1 MKNTDILIKIKPI
14 LEKLNSKQRIIA
26 SQIISSSD
34 YSFIEYNGQICIKTK
49 EGELFNFLAFVK
61 SKCNCN

>member
-1 MKNTDILIKIKPI
+1 MKPI
-14 LEKLNSKQRIIA
+14 LEKMNLKQRSIA
-26 SQIISSSD
+26 TQIMLSSD
-34 YSFIEYNGQICIKTK
+34 YSFLEYKGEICIKTK

>member
-1 MKNTDILIKIKPI
+1 MRNADILVKMKPI
-14 LEKLNSKQRIIA
+14 LEKMNLKQRSIA
-26 SQIISSSD
+26 TQIMLSSD
-34 YSFIEYNGQICIKTK
+34 YSFLEYKGEICIKTK